1 MQQPLTSNQDLAG
14 PPVNI
19 IQLKR
24 NNFPS
29 AETETGEQEKN
40 RVVAAARRGLTVAAT
55 QHPIDFLRNE
65 VLGDCGQAPIGD
77 TGNSRGQ
84 LACSS
89 PF

>member
-40 RVVAAARRGLTVAAT
+40 RVVAAASRGLTVAAA
-55 QHPIDFLRNE
+55 QHPIDFLRIE
-65 VLGDCGQAPIGD
+65 VLGDCG
-77 TGNSRGQ
+77 
-84 LACSS
+84 
-89 PF
+89 